1 MWCGKI
7 RQDKTQDKTRSV
19 REDKTR
25 HDKTRQ
31 GKIKQDKTIV
41 YKYKTRRGLGKT
53 RHEIGPWE
61 RAEGTLA

>member
-25 HDKTRQ
+25 HDKTRH

-41 YKYKTRRGLGKT
+41 YKYKTAKT
-53 RHEIGPWE
+53 W
-61 RAEGTLA
+61 TWQDKT